1 MTAALKS
8 LNFTTLRKLS
18 TIQRSIVTYVV
29 ARLEEQKPLLADPIS
44 RDQYLVGKTKLGR
57 YRSSNRSGVSCRG
70 GHHSRVGVRSGYPPD
85 VANEFFCLKNT
96 FQTITRSVGLNVE
109 WN

>member
-44 RDQYLVGKTKLGR
+44 RDHYLVEKNEAGEISLVELKRRVLPWWTPQPKL
-57 YRSSNRSGVSCRG
+57 VSDQAIHPMWRMNF
-70 GHHSRVGVRSGYPPD
+70 S
-85 VANEFFCLKNT
+85 A
-96 FQTITRSVGLNVE
+96 
-109 WN
+109 